1 MKTLLRFIGEVD
13 NNGYLGDIHLEQI
26 QTLDH
31 TSPFNIIKKK
41 DFTPS
46 IGDKFYFLP
55 GVNIPRVKM
64 KDFTTEYNVKVV
76 RDIREATVVFGSKL
90 SAKKVLTTEW
100 IYTVGTAEFTKCFE
114 ALVELKKLDDQTI
127 ERIKTALEFYTEDK
141 IISNYRSIAMM
152 GDVNLYSSL
161 IVNPA
166 YEFNNSKESKYVNE
180 VEPDYLEIV
189 KFMDGKE
196 VLDESCILDLLNGDD
211 AVLINKEV
219 YGQLAVML
227 ESSDADNHVVAM
239 EIMANCKYKESLF
252 YILKLMSLYNR
263 QMINCRSVSHVN
275 FKSLLSYLGIDKH
288 NMAFT
293 SDKRIAKL
301 MEKGVLTPG
310 MITSIIREDFN
321 DPSSFYSSM
330 VQVKT
335 FTVSEEIHKYF
346 NKNYTFELLPDFEP
360 VPETQPEPVV
370 QPTQNQT
377 TWL

>member
-219 YGQLAVML
+219 YEQLALMFQ
-227 ESSDADNHVVAM
+227 SSDADNHVVAM

-252 YILKLMSLYNR
+252 YILKLMGLYNQR
-263 QMINCRSVSHVN
+263 MIDCKSVGHVN
-275 FKSLLSYLGIDKH
+275 FKSLLSYLGIDKWG
-288 NMAFT
+288 MKFT
-293 SDKRIAKL
+293 ADRRISKL

-360 VPETQPEPVV
+360 VPETQPEPLV
-370 QPTQNQT
+370 QPTQDQT